1 MDKGRVYWIT
11 GLSGAG
17 KTTIGTALYRQLK
30 GNMDNVV
37 LLDGDAIR
45 KALGNDLGYSD
56 AERRKVAYRNGG
68 ICKILSDQGIHVVC
82 CTISMYDEVRNWN
95 RKNIEEYVEVFL
107 DVSYDVLRQRD
118 QKGLYSGLN
127 QGSSSNVAG
136 MDLQVE
142 FPKEPDL
149 MIDNSGEHSVDSIVK
164 QIIAY
169 RKA

>member
-1 MDKGRVYWIT
+1 M
-11 GLSGAG
+11 
-17 KTTIGTALYRQLK
+17 
-30 GNMDNVV
+30 
-37 LLDGDAIR
+37 
-45 KALGNDLGYSD
+45 
-56 AERRKVAYRNGG
+56 
-68 ICKILSDQGIHVVC
+68 VC

-149 MIDNSGEHSVDSIVK
+149 MIDNSGGHSVESIVK